1 MTRALMFVAALA
13 VAPVPAWAQE
23 PAPPEVVPA
32 KARALA
38 EKGRAFHD
46 AGDYGNAIIAFK
58 EAYVM
63 APSPGLLFNLAQ
75 AYRLQGNCDDAAMM
89 YRRYI
94 ATGPSIE
101 GRTIAQG
108 HLDTVERCAHNAALG
123 IRQDSTSA
131 GAMMINTDRR
141 SGSLFSTAPPSHR
154 SHVMKDVGLGLTIVG
169 GIGVGLA
176 AYFAY
181 EAHNASAA
189 VERGYAAGS
198 KWKDL
203 ASIDAHGERSATYA
217 RVFAVSGGFAV
228 AGGITMYIL
237 GKRTEQMAPISVAPT
252 KNGAQVNVAWRF

>member
-1 MTRALMFVAALA
+1 MLVAALA

-23 PAPPEVVPA
+23 PTPPEVVPA

-94 ATGPSIE
+94 NTGPSVE
-101 GRTIAQG
+101 GRAIAQG
-108 HLDTVERCAHNAALG
+108 HLDTVERCAHKAALG
-123 IRQDSTSA
+123 IPQDPSSPA
-131 GAMMINTDRR
+131 AVVIHTDRK
-141 SGSLFSTAPPSHR
+141 SGSLFSTAPPSRR
-154 SHVMKDVGLGLTIVG
+154 SHLMKDIGLGLTIGG
-169 GIGVGLA
+169 GIAVALA

-181 EAHNASAA
+181 EAHDAAGA
-189 VERGYAAGS
+189 VERGYANGS

-203 ASIDAHGERSATYA
+203 ESIDAHGERSAT
-217 RVFAVSGGFAV
+217 FAKIFGIGGGVAV

-237 GKRTEQMAPISVAPT
+237 GKRTEQMPPISVAPA